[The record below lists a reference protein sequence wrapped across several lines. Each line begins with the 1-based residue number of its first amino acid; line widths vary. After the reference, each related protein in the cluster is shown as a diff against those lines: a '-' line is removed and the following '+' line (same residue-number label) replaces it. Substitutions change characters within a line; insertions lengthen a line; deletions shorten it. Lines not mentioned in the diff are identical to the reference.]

1 MSSVEWVEIIEPR
14 TKVTNLSI
22 ILQDIAC
29 KIITNFMFSSFLF
42 AGARTNL
49 IECKKM
55 CHSLSSVFT
64 LNSFNPL
71 VLIIQMEEGLV

>member
-29 KIITNFMFSSFLF
+29 KIITNFMFASFLF
-42 AGARTNL
+42 AGARINL
-49 IECKKM
+49 IECKKNV
-55 CHSLSSVFT
+55 SLCVPQYSFT
-64 LNSFNPL
+64 LYSFNPQ
-71 VLIIQMEEGLV
+71 VL